1 MVTMVNNECTFEP
14 LKCRLK
20 HYEAKLKMKAGKP
33 HNSFCANCSLVIEHF
48 GLREDV
54 KPKGEAKIMKICKN
68 CGKPFEPKA
77 NNQAYCSKDCYKTVQ
92 IQKNREWHYKQ
103 EEVIQV
109 KAKTEAKDKT
119 NKNQEALTKIL
130 DSWLNDIEQT
140 NRLITLNNEQIE
152 GLKAENERL
161 EALKNKVIM
170 CHSDIENYIN
180 SQEADNGER
189 IS

>member
-1 MVTMVNNECTFEP
+1 MTNECTFEP
-14 LKCRLK
+14 AKCRLK

-54 KPKGEAKIMKICKN
+54 KPKGEAKIMKICEN
-68 CGKPFEPKA
+68 CGKPFDPKKSH
-77 NNQAYCSKDCYKTVQ
+77 QVYCCKECYKTAQ
-92 IQKNREWHYKQ
+92 NQKNKEWNRKQ
-103 EEVIQV
+103 KEKKQLE
-109 KAKTEAKDKT
+109 TET
-119 NKNQEALTKIL
+119 QEALMKIL
-130 DSWLNDIEQT
+130 NSWLDDIEKT
-140 NRLITLNNEQIE
+140 NRLITLNNEQIK

-161 EALKNKVIM
+161 EALRNKVIM

-189 IS
+189 ISD